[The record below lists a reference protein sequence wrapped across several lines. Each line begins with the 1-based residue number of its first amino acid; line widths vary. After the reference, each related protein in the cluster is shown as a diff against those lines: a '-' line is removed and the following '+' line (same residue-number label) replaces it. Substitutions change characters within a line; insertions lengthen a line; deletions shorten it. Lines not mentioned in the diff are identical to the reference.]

1 MESTFNIKEFLQA
14 LRKRLPLIII
24 VTLLFVALSGIV
36 SYTMMKPIYEAST
49 QILVNQR
56 VTNPLQAS
64 EQLNIDANLQL
75 VETYNIIIKSPAI
88 LTEVI
93 EELELKESVS
103 DLNENISVSSAEN
116 SQILTVEVEDVS
128 MERAVLIANTTAS
141 VFQAKIKS
149 LMNVDNVNILA
160 PAIVPVDPDPVKP
173 DPMFNMAIGAIIG
186 FMLGTGLAILLDQ
199 MNTTIRKEEDIEEI
213 VGLQVLGI
221 VSTVPEV
228 KEFKRSA
235 NINDKK
241 ELIADVD
248 TEKIKAV
255 SNPKIGGSY

>member
-1 MESTFNIKEFLQA
+1 MESTFNVKEFITA

-36 SYTMMKPIYEAST
+36 SYTMMKPIYQTST
-49 QILVNQR
+49 QILVNQKI
-56 VTNPLQAS
+56 TNPQQAND
-64 EQLNIDANLQL
+64 LNIDANIQL

-93 EELELKESVS
+93 EELELKESIA
-103 DLNENISVSSAEN
+103 DLDNNITVSSEEN
-116 SQILTVEVEDVS
+116 AQVLTLEVEDAS

-160 PAIVPVDPDPVKP
+160 PAIVPVDPEPVKP
-173 DPMFNMAIGAIIG
+173 DPFFNMAIGAIIG
-186 FMLGTGLAILLDQ
+186 FMLGTGLAILMDQ

-221 VSTVPEV
+221 VSTVPGG
-228 KEFKRSA
+228 KEYRRTTD
-235 NINDKK
+235 INEKK
-241 ELIADVD
+241 ELTVDVD
-248 TEKIKAV
+248 AEKIKGV

>member
-1 MESTFNIKEFLQA
+1 MESTFNIKEFLIA

-36 SYTMMKPIYEAST
+36 SYTMMKPIYQAST
-49 QILVNQR
+49 QILVNQKI
-56 VTNPLQAS
+56 TNPLQS
-64 EQLNIDANLQL
+64 NDLNIDANIQL

-93 EELELKESVS
+93 EELELKESIS
-103 DLNENISVSSAEN
+103 DLDKSITVSSEEN
-116 SQILTVEVEDVS
+116 AQILTLEVQDAS

-141 VFQAKIKS
+141 VFQAKIKT

-160 PAIVPVDPDPVKP
+160 PAIVPVDPEPVKP
-173 DPMFNMAIGAIIG
+173 DPLFNMAIGAIIG
-186 FMLGTGLAILLDQ
+186 FMLGTGLAILVDQ

-213 VGLQVLGI
+213 TGLQVLGI
-221 VSTVPEV
+221 VSNVPGR
-228 KEFKRSA
+228 KEYNRTT
-235 NINDKK
+235 NINEKK
-241 ELIADVD
+241 ELTADVD
-248 TEKIKAV
+248 AEKINGV

>member
-1 MESTFNIKEFLQA
+1 MESTFNVKEFLIA

-36 SYTMMKPIYEAST
+36 SYTMMKPIYQAST
-49 QILVNQR
+49 QILVNQKI
-56 VTNPLQAS
+56 TNPLQS
-64 EQLNIDANLQL
+64 NDLNIDANIQL

-93 EELELKESVS
+93 EELELKESIS
-103 DLNENISVSSAEN
+103 DLDKSITVSSEEN
-116 SQILTVEVEDVS
+116 AQILTLEVQDAS

-141 VFQAKIKS
+141 VFQAKIKT

-160 PAIVPVDPDPVKP
+160 PAIVPVDPEPVKP
-173 DPMFNMAIGAIIG
+173 DPLFNMAIGAIIG
-186 FMLGTGLAILLDQ
+186 FMLGTGLAIVVDQ

-213 VGLQVLGI
+213 TGLQVLGI
-221 VSTVPEV
+221 VSNVPGR
-228 KEFKRSA
+228 KEYNRTT
-235 NINDKK
+235 NINEKK
-241 ELIADVD
+241 ELTADVD
-248 TEKIKAV
+248 AEKIKGV